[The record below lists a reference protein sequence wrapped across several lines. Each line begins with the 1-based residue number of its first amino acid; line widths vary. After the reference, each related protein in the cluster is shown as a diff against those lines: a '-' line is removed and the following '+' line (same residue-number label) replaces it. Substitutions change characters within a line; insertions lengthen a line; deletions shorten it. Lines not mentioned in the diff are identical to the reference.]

1 MPLIL
6 SLTEGT
12 EVAIVVRMGTEP
24 MPNLPR
30 RQTAPRRRSGFA
42 LRAPIMFHDVDP
54 AGTAYYP
61 RLVDLC
67 HQAFEAFFN
76 ARIGPSYSK
85 VIASGTGF
93 PTVHFEAD
101 FVQPIRHG
109 DTIDVGVRVDN
120 VGRTSITLAYEARR
134 GKTLLFKAKNVVV
147 VVDLETM
154 GKKPLS
160 PAMRRR
166 FEAAR

>member
-1 MPLIL
+1 MPP
-6 SLTEGT
+6 G
-12 EVAIVVRMGTEP
+12 
-24 MPNLPR
+24 
-30 RQTAPRRRSGFA
+30 PRRRPAKDRPAGFA

-76 ARIGPSYSK
+76 ARIGPAYSK

-109 DTIDVGVRVDN
+109 DTIEVGVRVSE
-120 VGRTSITLAYEARR
+120 VGRTSITIAYEARR
-134 GKTLLFKAKNVVV
+134 GKTVLFKAKNVVV

-154 GKKPLS
+154 SKKPLS
-160 PAMRRR
+160 LSMRRR

>member
-1 MPLIL
+1 
-6 SLTEGT
+6 
-12 EVAIVVRMGTEP
+12 
-24 MPNLPR
+24 
-30 RQTAPRRRSGFA
+30 
-42 LRAPIMFHDVDP
+42 MFHDVDP

-76 ARIGPSYSK
+76 ARIGPSYSR

-101 FVQPIRHG
+101 FIQPIRHG
-109 DTIDVGVRVDN
+109 DTIDVSVRVDT

-134 GKTLLFKAKNVVV
+134 GRALLFKAKNVVV
-147 VVDLETM
+147 VVDLKAM
-154 GKKPLS
+154 SKKALS
-160 PAMRRR
+160 PAMRRK